1 MARLEYKYYIPE
13 KYLDHLRR
21 DISPFLMNDKYA
33 ESQNK
38 KEYTVRSI
46 YLDSYMMHTYHEKV
60 IGLLQRHKYRV
71 RAYDDQHDDSIV
83 FLEIKRKNYDYITK
97 DRTKILYNNLQPYLQ
112 NRCPDL
118 LYHCDKEKKDKDQQV
133 NNFMYYY
140 LLYSLTPTAL
150 INYEREAFE
159 CRYGTGLR
167 ITFDK
172 NIRSRAVTNLSELYL
187 NDRSIPVVKGHF
199 VLEVKF
205 HQVLPGWL
213 PRILGNYN
221 VYRNSA
227 SKYTMGIDS
236 SYPQKF

>member
-13 KYLDHLRR
+13 KYLDSLRR
-21 DISPFLMNDKYA
+21 DISPFLLNDKYA
-33 ESQNK
+33 EARDK

-60 IGLLQRHKYRV
+60 IGLLNRHKYRI
-71 RAYDDQHDDSIV
+71 RGYDEQRDDSIV

-97 DRTKILYNNLQPYLQ
+97 DRTKILYSNLQPYLQ
-112 NRCPDL
+112 SRCSDL
-118 LYHCDKEKKDKDQQV
+118 LYGCEEEKKLPGHEV

-172 NIRSRAVTNLSELYL
+172 NIRSRAVNSISELYI
-187 NDRSIPVVKGHF
+187 NERMIPATKGYF

-205 HQVLPGWL
+205 HQVIPGWL
-213 PRILGNYN
+213 PTILGNYN
-221 VYRNSA
+221 VFRDSA
-227 SKYTMGIDS
+227 SKYTMGIDC